1 MFTFRAPWAPYLRE
15 HNPLVN
21 KRAPVPERAQ
31 VHRQGEVD
39 LEAVYREQGDRLWR
53 ALVGFTGNWDIAAEA
68 VSEAFAQA
76 LGRREQIRDPAAWV
90 WKAAFRI
97 ATGELQRYRRS
108 PPTPMAGSYRDPEP
122 PTDLIKALSR
132 LSRNQ
137 RGAVLL
143 HHYAGYPVRDVA
155 RILGSTPTAVR
166 VHLMRGRRRLRQLLE
181 DHDDA

>member
-1 MFTFRAPWAPYLRE
+1 VRR
-15 HNPLVN
+15 HNALVN
-21 KRAPVPERAQ
+21 KRARVAERAQ

-53 ALVGFTGNWDIAAEA
+53 ALVGFTGHGDMAAEA

-76 LGRREQIRDPAAWV
+76 LGRGEQIRDPVAWV

-97 ATGELQRYRRS
+97 AAGELQRDQRS
-108 PPTPMAGSYRDPEP
+108 PAPLAAGSYRDPEP
-122 PTDLIKALSR
+122 PTDLITALSR

-143 HHYAGYPVRDVA
+143 HHYAGYPVREVA
-155 RILGSTPTAVR
+155 RILGSTPAAVR